1 MFSNFFKHDY
11 SKVFSVMAVGAA
23 LGLLASFVLSV
34 EAVELAKNSNAVLP
48 CDINAALSCGAVGKH
63 DTASILG
70 FPNAFI
76 GVVSFSVMLT
86 VAMAGLMGAKLPKMF
101 MYLAWAGGML
111 GFVAATW
118 MFLVSYLVIGT
129 LCPWC
134 LITDI
139 AVLGVLWAL
148 TRYNILE
155 NNLYASKKIQKKLSQ
170 IVKKNYDTVAFVSII
185 FVAILA
191 IIIKFGSQ
199 LL

>member
-63 DTASILG
+63 ETASILG

-86 VAMAGLMGAKLPKMF
+86 VAMAGLMGAKLPKLF
-101 MYLAWAGGML
+101 MYLAWAGAVTGII
-111 GFVAATW
+111 FAAW
-118 MFLVSYLVIGT
+118 MFMVSYSVIGV

-134 LITDI
+134 LTTDL
-139 AVLGVLWAL
+139 AALAVLWAL
-148 TRYNILE
+148 TRYNVLE

-170 IVKKNYDTVAFVSII
+170 IVKKNYDTVAFASIV
-185 FVAILA
+185 FVATLA
-191 IIIKFGSQ
+191 IIIKFGNE
-199 LL
+199 LF